1 MRSEKREASFPILI
15 ILEDKLA
22 SSTSAHDMIDVRFA
36 DPSCSPHSSP
46 HPRVLAHDYTTRAT
60 SERIHFYIRREQ
72 YLRPSVQSFVRREQ
86 YLRPSVQFVPLF
98 SSVLRREQYLR
109 PSVQSLSGW
118 TGREQYLRPSVQF
131 GSQQDGLRIRID
143 NSSIIL
149 IPAKAQGQLP
159 HPAQGRCSCSA
170 PRRRRHPCPGCRRGP
185 SRTSG
190 DRCRRR

>member
-86 YLRPSVQFVPLF
+86 YLRPSVQF
-98 SSVLRREQYLR
+98 
-109 PSVQSLSGW
+109 
-118 TGREQYLRPSVQF
+118 